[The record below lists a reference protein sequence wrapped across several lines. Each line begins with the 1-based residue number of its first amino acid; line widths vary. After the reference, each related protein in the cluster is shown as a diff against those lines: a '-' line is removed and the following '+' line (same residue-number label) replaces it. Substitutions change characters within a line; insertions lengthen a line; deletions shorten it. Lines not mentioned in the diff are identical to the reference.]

1 MFSSRGHKIYDIAQ
15 RAGFENVSYFCAVF
29 KRMTG
34 MPPEEWRRLH
44 GLD

>member
-1 MFSSRGHKIYDIAQ
+1 MFSSRGQRIYEIAQ

-29 KRMTG
+29 KRTTG
-34 MPPEEWRRLH
+34 MQPEEWRGLH